1 MLKSQHISCVF
12 FNVCVCVLRIVTQRE
27 GPLVKNHGGG
37 VEPFLLCFYLW
48 KYMETVGFVWI
59 FSSCNCTIDFVL
71 DEYGVRAKEISFLV
85 LSEIIR

>member
-1 MLKSQHISCVF
+1 
-12 FNVCVCVLRIVTQRE
+12 
-27 GPLVKNHGGG
+27 
-37 VEPFLLCFYLW
+37 
-48 KYMETVGFVWI
+48 METVGFVWI